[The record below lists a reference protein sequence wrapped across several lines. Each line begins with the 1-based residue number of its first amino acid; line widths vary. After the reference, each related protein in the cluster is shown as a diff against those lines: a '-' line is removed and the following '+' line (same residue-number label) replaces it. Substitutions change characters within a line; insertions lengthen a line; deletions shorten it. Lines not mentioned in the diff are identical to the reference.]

1 MDEGSKVSEPQ
12 ATEASEL
19 TCRLRKHMAKNCR
32 GTRNNSQ
39 REKTA
44 AESFISRATEAVINI
59 FSEASPQVQCKEH
72 MNHIMQHII
81 QKRNEAALDIAEF
94 IWANKQAFGL
104 NQPDGSSTSD
114 HQSGYDPYFE
124 NTDILRFLRDTDL
137 SEIYIW
143 NVLLNKI
150 KTFFVCTFIKEGVVS
165 CIAKLRNG
173 PNGFSAEKTP
183 LNAIVLV
190 ASEIVEALIPPGNQK
205 KCVFK
210 ETQSRIYDDYTVVC
224 EELAKVILDKI
235 GPDDDSVKFSE
246 IECAVRS
253 FIIDLWM
260 WLVFEVDKFDQRN
273 KAVVSLEKIKQL
285 VIDFPKPTEEEP
297 EEPAPPTT
305 VEPDGSDDEEEDI
318 SVTPVKESKPLPITS
333 KSDVSDDDEDE
344 LIDEDDDSLT
354 PEGTSNNSQSEITAA
369 ESFISRAT
377 EAVKNIFS
385 EVSPQVQCKEHMDH
399 IMQHIIQKRNE
410 AALDI
415 AEFIWANKQ
424 AFGLNQPDGS
434 STSDH
439 QSRYDPYFEDTD
451 ILRFLR
457 DTDLSEIYIWNVLLN
472 KIKTFFVCTFIK
484 EGVVS
489 CIAKLRN
496 GPNGFSAEKTPL
508 NAIVLVASE
517 IVEALIP
524 PGNQKKC
531 VFKETQSRIYDDYTV
546 CEELAK
552 VILDKI
558 GPDDDSVK
566 FSEIECAV
574 RSFIIDLWMWL
585 VFEVDTFDQ
594 RNKAVVSLEKIKQ
607 LVIDFPKPTEEEPEE
622 PAPPTTVEPDGSDD
636 EEEDIS
642 VTPVKES
649 KPLPI
654 TSKSDVSDDD
664 EDELIDED
672 DDSLTPEVPL
682 PNVTAKQPQSIEH
695 IDPFYTLVVSAVLN
709 QIFKKARIHIA
720 VSIKDIK
727 DMSSA
732 LALMLCT
739 KLAGS
744 DFVKPSDDKIEK
756 TARAVHKVLCKKIG
770 GGTLFIRLL
779 SKDSVVYEDVTETI
793 KRHLVKPRQTGVKG
807 FFNPCPTPS
816 EPASHMAEKATRSVF
831 NSGP

>member
-19 TCRLRKHMAKNCR
+19 TCKLRKDMAKNCR
-32 GTRNNSQ
+32 GTGNNSQ
-39 REKTA
+39 SEKTA
-44 AESFISRATEAVINI
+44 AESFISRATEAVKNI
-59 FSEASPQVQCKEH
+59 LSEASPQVQCKEH
-72 MNHIMQHII
+72 MDHIMQHII

-210 ETQSRIYDDYTVVC
+210 ETQSRIYDDFTVVR

-246 IECAVRS
+246 IECAVHS

-260 WLVFEVDKFDQRN
+260 WLVFEVHKFDQRN

-305 VEPDGSDDEEEDI
+305 VEPDVSDDEEEDI
-318 SVTPVKESKPLPITS
+318 SVTPVKESKPLPIIS
-333 KSDVSDDDEDE
+333 ESDVSDDDEDE
-344 LIDEDDDSLT
+344 L
-354 PEGTSNNSQSEITAA
+354 
-369 ESFISRAT
+369 
-377 EAVKNIFS
+377 
-385 EVSPQVQCKEHMDH
+385 
-399 IMQHIIQKRNE
+399 
-410 AALDI
+410 
-415 AEFIWANKQ
+415 
-424 AFGLNQPDGS
+424 
-434 STSDH
+434 
-439 QSRYDPYFEDTD
+439 
-451 ILRFLR
+451 
-457 DTDLSEIYIWNVLLN
+457 
-472 KIKTFFVCTFIK
+472 
-484 EGVVS
+484 
-489 CIAKLRN
+489 
-496 GPNGFSAEKTPL
+496 
-508 NAIVLVASE
+508 
-517 IVEALIP
+517 
-524 PGNQKKC
+524 
-531 VFKETQSRIYDDYTV
+531 
-546 CEELAK
+546 
-552 VILDKI
+552 
-558 GPDDDSVK
+558 
-566 FSEIECAV
+566 
-574 RSFIIDLWMWL
+574 
-585 VFEVDTFDQ
+585 
-594 RNKAVVSLEKIKQ
+594 
-607 LVIDFPKPTEEEPEE
+607 
-622 PAPPTTVEPDGSDD
+622 
-636 EEEDIS
+636 
-642 VTPVKES
+642 
-649 KPLPI
+649 
-654 TSKSDVSDDD
+654 SDDD

-682 PNVTAKQPQSIEH
+682 PNVTAKQPQSTEH
-695 IDPFYTLVVSAVLN
+695 IDPFYMLVVSEVLN
-709 QIFKKARIHIA
+709 QIFKKARIHIT
-720 VSIKDIK
+720 VSVKDFK

-744 DFVKPSDDKIEK
+744 DFVKPSGDKIEK
-756 TARAVHKVLCKKIG
+756 TARAVHKALCKKISRD
-770 GGTLFIRLL
+770 TLLIRLL
-779 SKDSVVYEDVTETI
+779 SKDSVVYKDVTETI
-793 KRHLVKPRQTGVKG
+793 KRHLVKPRQDRVLPLQSLLHTWLK
-807 FFNPCPTPS
+807 
-816 EPASHMAEKATRSVF
+816 KL
-831 NSGP
+831 